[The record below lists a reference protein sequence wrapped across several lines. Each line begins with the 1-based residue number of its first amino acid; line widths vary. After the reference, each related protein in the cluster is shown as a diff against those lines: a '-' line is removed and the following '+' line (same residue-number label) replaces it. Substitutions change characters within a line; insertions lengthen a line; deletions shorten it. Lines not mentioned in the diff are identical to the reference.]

1 MISKISRKWLPMKHK
16 QFKVSVHIEYV
27 ADIYTYTIFV
37 GTYQTHQSHIEL

>member
-1 MISKISRKWLPMKHK
+1 MIAYETQTIQSKCH
-16 QFKVSVHIEYV
+16 VHIEYV